1 MRKTLTFVLATMMIF
16 IISVGL
22 SLCGDAFAFPS
33 SCKKTNICIT
43 EISLP
48 RGGYYTNIAN
58 RVLFMHA
65 IQKEIVNLSHHNIYD
80 DQYLQYKYEQIE
92 AAFTNLTSVVS
103 EMEALLR
110 ETHNEMINCNVR
122 PRTPL
127 GD

>member
-1 MRKTLTFVLATMMIF
+1 MKKTLTFVLATMMIC

-22 SLCGDAFAFPS
+22 SLSGDAFAFPS
-33 SCKKTNICIT
+33 SCKRTNTSIT

-65 IQKEIVNLSHHNIYD
+65 IQKEIINLSHHNIYD

-92 AAFTNLTSVVS
+92 TAFTNLTSAVS

-110 ETHNEMINCNVR
+110 ETHNEMLNCNVR
-122 PRTPL
+122 PRTSL